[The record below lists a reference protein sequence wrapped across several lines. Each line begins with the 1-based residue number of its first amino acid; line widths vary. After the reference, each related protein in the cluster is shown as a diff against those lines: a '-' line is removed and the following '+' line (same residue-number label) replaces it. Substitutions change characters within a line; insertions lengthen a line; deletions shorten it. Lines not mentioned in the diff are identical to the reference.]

1 MYISELKLW
10 NFRKYGNG
18 SNNLDLDNPHLN
30 VAFEKGMNILIGEN
44 DSGKTAIID
53 AIKLVLKTH
62 AYEWIRVEKS
72 DLHSNT
78 EKLRIELHFKGITD
92 DEAKHFIEWLGWED
106 ENGEM
111 RPKLIL
117 IYQAEIR
124 DNRIIPSDVKA
135 GMDGTGFLL
144 NAEAREFLKCTYLK
158 ALRDADSELMAKK
171 NSRLSQ
177 ILQEHKLFKKKKGD
191 TSKHQLETI
200 FEDAN
205 GLIKDYFN
213 DCSVIGDQKSNKEQ
227 IADPINTF
235 LKDFIDDNNI
245 SKFDITEAEI
255 KSILEKISLGID
267 GKDNLGLGTMNRLFM
282 AAELLHLKKDKYDG
296 LKLCMIEELE
306 AHLHPQAQMK
316 IIETLDRE
324 SINGIQFILTT
335 HSPNIASKVDLKSLI
350 ICKNNNV
357 FPLGED
363 YTYLGEKTKKSKYAN
378 SYKYLKRFLDVT
390 KSNLFFAKG
399 VILVEGWSEEL
410 LIPEIGKKMDCDLTK
425 KEVSIVNVGSTAYLN
440 FAKVFLRKENSDELK
455 VPVSIV
461 TDLDEKEYKREAI
474 IEDGKQKEVEKEK
487 QYSFVKQI
495 ITNHNKLVEEKENQI
510 LDKKSDFVKPFVSK
524 QWTFEW
530 CLLKSI
536 VLGDSFKEILK
547 IVHSTTFG
555 NCKKDEDWE
564 IGLAKLLLNNGLEK
578 TELAYQLSEK
588 IKELKYLD
596 FKDDDTFYYIVN
608 AIKHACK
615 NGN

>member
-1 MYISELKLW
+1 
-10 NFRKYGNG
+10 
-18 SNNLDLDNPHLN
+18 
-30 VAFEKGMNILIGEN
+30 
-44 DSGKTAIID
+44 
-53 AIKLVLKTH
+53 
-62 AYEWIRVEKS
+62 
-72 DLHSNT
+72 
-78 EKLRIELHFKGITD
+78 
-92 DEAKHFIEWLGWED
+92 
-106 ENGEM
+106 
-111 RPKLIL
+111 
-117 IYQAEIR
+117 
-124 DNRIIPSDVKA
+124 
-135 GMDGTGFLL
+135 
-144 NAEAREFLKCTYLK
+144 
-158 ALRDADSELMAKK
+158 
-171 NSRLSQ
+171 
-177 ILQEHKLFKKKKGD
+177 
-191 TSKHQLETI
+191 
-200 FEDAN
+200 
-205 GLIKDYFN
+205 
-213 DCSVIGDQKSNKEQ
+213 
-227 IADPINTF
+227 
-235 LKDFIDDNNI
+235 
-245 SKFDITEAEI
+245 
-255 KSILEKISLGID
+255 
-267 GKDNLGLGTMNRLFM
+267 
-282 AAELLHLKKDKYDG
+282 
-296 LKLCMIEELE
+296 
-306 AHLHPQAQMK
+306 MK
-316 IIETLDRE
+316 IIETLDGE
-324 SINGIQFILTT
+324 SNNGIQFILTT

-350 ICKNNNV
+350 ICKNTNV

-410 LIPEIGKKMDCDLTK
+410 LIPEIAKKMDCDLTK

-487 QYSFVKQI
+487 QYSFVKQN

-530 CLLKSI
+530 CILKST

-547 IVHSTTFG
+547 IVHSTTFV

-578 TELAYQLSEK
+578 TDLAYQLSEK
-588 IKELKYLD
+588 IKVSNSLSFNE
-596 FKDDDTFYYIVN
+596 DDTFYYIVD

>member
-18 SNNLDLDNPHLN
+18 SNDLDLDNPHLT
-30 VAFEKGMNILIGEN
+30 VPFEKEINILIGEN

-53 AIKLVLKTH
+53 SIKLVLKTH
-62 AYEWIRVEKS
+62 AYEWIKVEKS
-72 DLHSNT
+72 DFHSNT
-78 EKLRIELHFKGITD
+78 EKLRIEIHFKEIND
-92 DEAKHFIEWLGWED
+92 DEAKHFIEWLGWDD
-106 ENGEM
+106 EKK
-111 RPKLIL
+111 PKLIL
-117 IYQAEIR
+117 IYQAEYR
-124 DNRIIPSDVKA
+124 DDRIIPSDVKA

-191 TSKHQLETI
+191 VSKHQLEQI

-213 DCSVIGDQKSNKEQ
+213 DCSVVQSQKSNKEQ
-227 IADPINTF
+227 IAEPINTF
-235 LKDFIDDNNI
+235 LKDFIDDNYI

-282 AAELLHLKKDKYDG
+282 AAELLHLKKEKYDG

-316 IIETLDRE
+316 IIETLERE
-324 SINGIQFILTT
+324 SKNGIQFILTT

-350 ICKNNNV
+350 ICKRNNV
-357 FPLGED
+357 FPLGEN
-363 YTYLGEKTKKSKYAN
+363 YTYLGEKTKESKYEN

-410 LIPEIGKKMDCDLTK
+410 LIPEIAKKIDGNLDLNK
-425 KEVSIVNVGSTAYLN
+425 KEVSIVNVGSTAYLH
-440 FAKVFLRKENSDELK
+440 FAKVLLRKKGEKEIEI
-455 VPVSIV
+455 PVSVV
-461 TDLDEKEYKREAI
+461 TDLDKKEYKKEK
-474 IEDGKQKEVEKEK
+474 DKTLTKQKIIDYDSSIQKKEKEVLD
-487 QYSFVKQI
+487 Y
-495 ITNHNKLVEEKENQI
+495 EN
-510 LDKKSDFVKPFVSK
+510 SFVKPFVSK

-530 CLLKSI
+530 CLLKST
-536 VLGDSFKEILK
+536 VLGASFKAVLK
-547 IVHSTTFG
+547 KVHSTTFE
-555 NCKKDEDWE
+555 NCNNDEDWE
-564 IGLAKLLLNNGLEK
+564 SGVAKLLLNKGLEK
-578 TELAYQLSEK
+578 TEIAYQLSEK
-588 IKELKYLD
+588 IKEFSSLD
-596 FKDDDTFYYIVN
+596 FKEDDTFYYIVD